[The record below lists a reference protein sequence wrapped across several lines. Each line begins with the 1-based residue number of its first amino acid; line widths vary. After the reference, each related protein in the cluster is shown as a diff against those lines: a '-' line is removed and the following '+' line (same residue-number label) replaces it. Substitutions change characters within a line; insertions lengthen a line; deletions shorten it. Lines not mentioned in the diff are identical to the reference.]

1 MTTPTRELFPD
12 LTGMGSDDNIT
23 DWCFEQFRSKYG
35 PDITKDDIW
44 NYIYG
49 VMHAPDWRSR
59 YRHDLQRNLP
69 RIPLAADFK
78 AFCVAGR
85 ELMNLHTGYETCDEA
100 KIDCVVDNRAVIDG
114 KLVRTGLFEDEDELP
129 PEVFRIEK
137 RMRLER
143 DKGADTRTLKINDR
157 CSLVKIPP
165 RAFDYKISGRSPL
178 EWAVDSLR
186 LKEDKNSGIVD
197 DPNGWH
203 VWAEDPFQLIRHLR
217 RCVFIG
223 IRSAEIIDSLPP
235 SLDDDAN
242 GGSPVRETR
251 R

>member
-1 MTTPTRELFPD
+1 
-12 LTGMGSDDNIT
+12 
-23 DWCFEQFRSKYG
+23 
-35 PDITKDDIW
+35 
-44 NYIYG
+44 
-49 VMHAPDWRSR
+49 MHAPDWRSR

-69 RIPLAADFK
+69 RIPLAADFE

-85 ELMNLHTGYETCDEA
+85 ELMDLHAGYETCEEA
-100 KIDCVVDNRAVIDG
+100 EVDCVVDNRTVIDG
-114 KLVRTGLFEDEDELP
+114 KPVSTGLFKDDAELP

-143 DKGADTRTLKINDR
+143 DEGTDTWTLKINDR
-157 CSLVKIPP
+157 CSLVRIPR

-186 LKEDKNSGIVD
+186 LKEDRNSGIVD

-235 SLDDDAN
+235 SLDGDAN
-242 GGSPVRETR
+242 GNSPVREKQR
-251 R
+251 